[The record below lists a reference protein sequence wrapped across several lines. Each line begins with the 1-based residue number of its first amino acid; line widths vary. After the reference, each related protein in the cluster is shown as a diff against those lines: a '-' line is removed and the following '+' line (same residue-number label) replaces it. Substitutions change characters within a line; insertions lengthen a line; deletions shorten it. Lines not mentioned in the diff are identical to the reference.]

1 MAKEATRSF
10 VLRVDASTMEAVE
23 RWAADEFR
31 STNGQ
36 LQWIIMEAL
45 RRSGRL
51 KKSRV
56 GKPEP
61 KPEKSESMR
70 ISFMRWRPGSDGREP
85 RERRKWLEINGVPS
99 RARFRMF
106 IRNRL
111 WIGLPPAFV
120 AGFGVVL
127 LLLVSGGE
135 STPERSLVRASI
147 AGSLC
152 VFGWILGV
160 WAATGPDS
168 EPVAENSEQA
178 SGDRFAPRKLRWWL
192 WILCGGAAICY
203 AVFSP
208 SIGRIVEGER
218 TVLEGAA
225 EIVSKV
231 LTVVCVIVPVWLAER
246 ARR

>member
-1 MAKEATRSF
+1 
-10 VLRVDASTMEAVE
+10 
-23 RWAADEFR
+23 
-31 STNGQ
+31 
-36 LQWIIMEAL
+36 
-45 RRSGRL
+45 
-51 KKSRV
+51 
-56 GKPEP
+56 
-61 KPEKSESMR
+61 MR

-231 LTVVCVIVPVWLAER
+231 LTVVCVMLSRFSMSKTLSSAVTSSGRIRSAGTVFPCRSLLAVFDTR
-246 ARR
+246 LLGARSGGFSWCHSGGTDF